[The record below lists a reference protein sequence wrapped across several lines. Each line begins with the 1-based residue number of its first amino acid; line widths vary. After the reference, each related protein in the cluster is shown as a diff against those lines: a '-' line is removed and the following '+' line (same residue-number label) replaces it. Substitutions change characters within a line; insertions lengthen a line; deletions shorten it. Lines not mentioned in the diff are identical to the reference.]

1 MNSVNTS
8 TKFNY
13 SYAHS
18 IVGYLAYFVFARTT
32 KLAMGHF
39 SELDLTTKEGLVLE
53 FVSKNPEA
61 SQKDIAQAAG
71 MKPSFLVKILDNL
84 TARGLL
90 LRKNDPNDRRRQNLA
105 LTPAGEEL
113 LEQIHACHM
122 AGNDEIFAEA
132 GLTDDEID
140 TLFHLLKK
148 LTAHLQK

>member
-1 MNSVNTS
+1 SVNTS

-13 SYAHS
+13 SYARS

-53 FVSKNPEA
+53 FVSKNPDA

-84 TARGLL
+84 TARELL
-90 LRKNDPNDRRRQNLA
+90 LRKPDRNDRRRQNLA

-113 LEQIHACHM
+113 LGQIHACHM